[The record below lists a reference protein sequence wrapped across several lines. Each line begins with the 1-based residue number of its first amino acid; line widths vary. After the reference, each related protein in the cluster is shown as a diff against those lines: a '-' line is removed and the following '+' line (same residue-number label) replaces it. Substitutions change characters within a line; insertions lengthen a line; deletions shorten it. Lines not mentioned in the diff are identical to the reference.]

1 MPRNY
6 TPMMPLWWVEEQLE
20 LTDRYPTG
28 LAWRTKNRFHEPG
41 DPAGILHQ
49 NGKFFYVSLANVK
62 FTAHRLVYYL
72 RTGIDPGNADV
83 LHLPDN
89 PERDNRKELILKQRK
104 PARIPKYKRN
114 RNPKELQTTL
124 VN

>member
-1 MPRNY
+1 VGGGAAGINRQVSNRAGVAY
-6 TPMMPLWWVEEQLE
+6 EESLS
-20 LTDRYPTG
+20 
-28 LAWRTKNRFHEPG
+28 RTW
-41 DPAGILHQ
+41 DSAGILHQ

-104 PARIPKYKRN
+104 PARIPKYRRN